1 MNAVATTVPYNVDD
15 PLQSNKYSG
24 YAKHSADSIEYVH
37 SCATR
42 SSASL
47 IDRTVFD
54 FNETL
59 TSLSPAISSLS
70 IHTDSMYL
78 LT

>member
-42 SSASL
+42 KPKIL
-47 IDRTVFD
+47 IDRTVFCV
-54 FNETL
+54 NETL
-59 TSLSPAISSLS
+59 LLRIPAISPPP
-70 IHTDSMYL
+70 IHTTSMYL
-78 LT
+78 MT